1 MLYSRYPKNV
11 EISVNWRFLISNNIF
26 FVMIFIIN
34 KKLTNHR
41 AYNLVELQQA
51 MYRRPSMNESKH
63 MSKKIY

>member
-1 MLYSRYPKNV
+1 MLYTRYPKNV

-41 AYNLVELQQA
+41 AYNLVEL
-51 MYRRPSMNESKH
+51 
-63 MSKKIY
+63 